1 MKRLHSTLA
10 HFDVLFTL
18 SKKSKVFLVL
28 TTDTFSV
35 IVAYFIAYLLRIDSF
50 PSLTNTHHI
59 FPFLV
64 LLIVSTLLC
73 FGILHTY
80 RIAIRYLTFAAFPP
94 LFIGALA
101 SSAILFSLSE
111 YFSIPTPR
119 SIPFIYGILLFCYCL
134 CSRFLVYTIYVSMIY
149 TAKISN
155 AIVYGAGQS
164 GRQLVKAL
172 QTGDKI
178 IPVAFVDDNE
188 ELQKRTVYGIRVYS
202 PDDIEYLKKKYD
214 VKKLLFAIAS
224 ATPSRRKEI
233 MNAMVHHNLQML
245 TLPGI
250 SGLAEGE
257 ERTTELQE
265 VSLED
270 LLGRDPIAPIPAL
283 LNRHIKGHNVLVT
296 GAGGSIGSELCRQ
309 AVAGGARSLV
319 LFELSEIALYSIVK
333 ELQGTFP
340 HTPTQL
346 IPILGNVQDK
356 KHLLEIFTSFSVQ
369 TVYHAAAYKHVPLV
383 EYNNIAAV
391 KNNVFGT
398 LACIEAAIESKVQ
411 HVVAISTDKAVR
423 PTNLMGTTKRI
434 AEMILQTHAGMRDN
448 LDICMVRFGNVLGSS
463 GSVVPLFKKQI
474 AAGGPVTV
482 THPEITRYFMT
493 IPEAVQLVI
502 QAGSMGN
509 HGEVF
514 VLDMGKPVKIADM
527 AKNMIRLSGL
537 KVYDKDTG
545 LGDIRIDFT
554 GLRPGEKL
562 YEELLIDGV
571 FAETQHPR
579 IMQKDEG
586 SLSLIALQDLL
597 IKLKYCCENGTI
609 PELQELC
616 KVPEIAF
623 HPDQGL
629 KDLLW
634 QKKNI
639 TSDNDAVQDEVSI

>member
-1 MKRLHSTLA
+1 MKRFHSALA
-10 HFDVLFTL
+10 YFDVLFTL
-18 SKKSKVFLVL
+18 SKKSKIFLVL
-28 TTDTFSV
+28 MADSTSV
-35 IVAYFIAYLLRIDSF
+35 IAAYFIAYLLRIDTF
-50 PSLTNTHHI
+50 PSVENTHYLLL
-59 FPFLV
+59 FLG
-64 LLIVSTLLC
+64 LLTASTLLC

-80 RIAIRYLTFAAFPP
+80 RIAIRYLSFASFPP
-94 LFIGALA
+94 LIIGALA
-101 SSAILFSLSE
+101 SSAILYSLSE
-111 YFSIPTPR
+111 YFSIVMPR
-119 SIPFIYGILLFCYCL
+119 SIPFIYGILLFCYCF
-134 CSRFLVYTIYVSMIY
+134 CTRFLVYTIYVSMMY

-155 AIVYGAGQS
+155 AIIYGAGQS

-178 IPVAFVDDNE
+178 IPIAFVDDNK
-188 ELQKRTVYGIRVYS
+188 ELQKRTVHGIRVYS

-233 MNAMVHHNLQML
+233 MNDMVHHNLQML

-250 SGLAEGE
+250 SGLAEGDAVHA
-257 ERTTELQE
+257 ELQE

-340 HTPTQL
+340 HTSTQI

-391 KNNVFGT
+391 NNNVFGT
-398 LACIEAAIESKVQ
+398 LACIEAAIESTVQ

-434 AEMILQTHAGMRDN
+434 AEMILQTHAGIRDN
-448 LDICMVRFGNVLGSS
+448 IDICMVRFGNVLGSS

-482 THPEITRYFMT
+482 THPDITRYFMT

-527 AKNMIRLSGL
+527 AEKMIRLSGL
-537 KVYDKDTG
+537 KVYDKNTG
-545 LGDIRIDFT
+545 MGDIRIDFT

-571 FAETQHPR
+571 FTETQHPR

-586 SLSLIALQDLL
+586 SLTLTALQNLL
-597 IKLKYCCENGTI
+597 AKLKICCENGTI

-616 KVPEIAF
+616 QVPEIAF

-629 KDLLW
+629 KDLVW
-634 QKKNI
+634 QKKNTI
-639 TSDNDAVQDEVSI
+639 SDNAAMQDAVSI